1 VDRRR
6 RAGVGEHGQS
16 VRPFLY
22 HKAGWFRYRPCTQ
35 PPDCRGA
42 RRESH
47 TGKQNSRAGM
57 SCSASTSSIIVA
69 SSSWRSIF
77 ARDSPTK
84 KSRSADKVAF
94 PFMGFT
100 SPKSEHKYPVYW
112 RFVRADAFIRPLQ
125 DKSSVAQRF
134 HTKDE
139 RSRLP
144 KSGKTRLNTFSPV
157 VVFTQMK

>member
-1 VDRRR
+1 MVPVSALHSAARLQRRT
-6 RAGVGEHGQS
+6 AGVSHWKTEFPGRDVVLGFY
-16 VRPFLY
+16 FLY
-22 HKAGWFRYRPCTQ
+22 NCCFFFLAFNFRQGFTN
-35 PPDCRGA
+35 
-42 RRESH
+42 E
-47 TGKQNSRAGM
+47 
-57 SCSASTSSIIVA
+57 
-69 SSSWRSIF
+69 
-77 ARDSPTK
+77 